1 MKSTVLVGYLLQF
14 IYFSLFIH
22 IFVRF
27 FRVYHNVKSHSA
39 LTHCGFLYT
48 VRQSLP
54 LSAHMKL
61 FSDTELKNSLYNLIA
76 HPKDKTDVIGNAPRA
91 FQIICMTLTDIFH
104 KFLKAFKLLRFFQLA
119 VCCAAEDAFSQA
131 VFQLSFIRIMCCKIS
146 FVCFVMRKSK
156 IISHI
161 MHDLTESSPVYSGIL
176 FLRVLL
182 DKRPHLILEVIECS
196 ENSCLVV
203 RNDGFRSGMILPR
216 QNAFLC
222 CWRLYTSDIWSAKY
236 LPNSICDFLRNFFP
250 LPSFLIQILTGQQ

>member
-1 MKSTVLVGYLLQF
+1 ML
-14 IYFSLFIH
+14 
-22 IFVRF
+22 
-27 FRVYHNVKSHSA
+27 SHTAAFYILSDN
-39 LTHCGFLYT
+39 HC
-48 VRQSLP
+48 R

-61 FSDTELKNSLYNLIA
+61 FSDTELKNPLYNLIA

-161 MHDLTESSPVYSGIL
+161 MHDLTESSPVYSG
-176 FLRVLL
+176 FLYHRVLL
-182 DKRPHLILEVIECS
+182 DKRPLL
-196 ENSCLVV
+196 
-203 RNDGFRSGMILPR
+203 
-216 QNAFLC
+216 FL
-222 CWRLYTSDIWSAKY
+222 
-236 LPNSICDFLRNFFP
+236 
-250 LPSFLIQILTGQQ
+250 